1 MKIWVF
7 AESEGD
13 KPSTATLELLTKAR
27 EIGDAVEA
35 VYVGPNAD
43 VIAPQLGEYGAAK
56 VFTADQG
63 DSLSGVIGAAVDRK
77 HRRGRSAGRD
87 PVRAE
92 LRRP

>member
-13 KPSTATLELLTKAR
+13 KPTTATLELLTKAR
-27 EIGDAVEA
+27 EIADTVEA
-35 VYVGPNAD
+35 VYVGKNGDA
-43 VIAPQLGEYGAAK
+43 IAPQLGEYGAAK

-63 DSLSGVIGAAVDRK
+63 DSLSGVIGAAVIAR
-77 HRRGRSAGRD
+77 HRRGRGAGRD

-92 LRRP
+92 LRRA